1 MVLWSITLSVSLFLG
16 KVIINKNPKIT
27 NPEEL
32 LFIRSLFAT
41 IATIITVNKNI
52 PKAMYYEVPAG
63 NKTLLLVRCV
73 SASMLN
79 IMQYSLVKY
88 ISLTFQAVSRNLT
101 PIATVFISYLLLKES
116 IKLTDL
122 LFTCI
127 SFVGVTLM
135 VIGYGK

>member
-1 MVLWSITLSVSLFLG
+1 LSVSLLLG
-16 KVIINKNPKIT
+16 KLIINKHPKIT

-32 LFIRSLFAT
+32 LFIRALFAT
-41 IATIITVNKNI
+41 IATILTVNKNI
-52 PKAMYYEVPAG
+52 PKAIYYEIPPN
-63 NKTLLLVRCV
+63 NKQNIAVRCI

-101 PIATVFISYLLLKES
+101 PIATVFVSFLLLKER

-127 SFVGVTLM
+127 SFIGVTLM
-135 VIGYGK
+135 VIGYGE

>member
-1 MVLWSITLSVSLFLG
+1 MSLLLG
-16 KVIINKNPKIT
+16 KMIINKNPKIT

-52 PKAMYYEVPAG
+52 PNAMYYEVPAG

-79 IMQYSLVKY
+79 IM
-88 ISLTFQAVSRNLT
+88 
-101 PIATVFISYLLLKES
+101 
-116 IKLTDL
+116 
-122 LFTCI
+122 
-127 SFVGVTLM
+127 
-135 VIGYGK
+135 

>member
-52 PKAMYYEVPAG
+52 PNAMYYEVPEG
-63 NKTLLLVRCV
+63 NKALLLLQLI
-73 SASMLN
+73 STSMVN
-79 IMQYSLVKY
+79 IIQYSLVKY
-88 ISLTFQAVSRNLT
+88 ISLIFQAVCRNSS

-122 LFTCI
+122 LFTFI
-127 SFVGVTLM
+127 SFVGVILI